1 MLARYVA
8 RRVIEGALTV
18 LAVATAVF
26 SLLHVLPGDPVEQM
40 LGDTASSEDR
50 AALRHHLRLDRPV
63 LEQYGAFLDD
73 LADGTLGRSFRQ
85 PDDTVSSRIVE
96 VLPDTVA
103 LALAAIL
110 VAWSLAIPLGVV
122 AAAKRDTAWDRLASA
137 SSLLGLAVPAIWL
150 GPLLIL
156 LFAVRLRVL
165 PLPGD
170 DAHGVPALVLPA
182 ITLGAALAALLTRM
196 TRASM
201 LEVLGE
207 NYVLAARARGL
218 GPIAVTLKHGLRT
231 ALLPV
236 VTVGGA
242 QLGAILGGTLVTE
255 KIFERPGLGTLFLD
269 AFLARDIP
277 VVQGCVL
284 VVATLHVLVN
294 LAVDLGYA
302 FIDPRVRLA

>member
-8 RRVIEGALTV
+8 RRVVEGALTV

-26 SLLHVLPGDPVEQM
+26 LLLHVLPGDPVEQM
-40 LGDTASSEDR
+40 LGDAASSEDR
-50 AALRHHLRLDRPV
+50 AALRRHLRLDLPITT
-63 LEQYGAFLDD
+63 QYGAFLGD
-73 LADGTLGRSFRQ
+73 LAGGTMGRSFRQ
-85 PDDTVSSRIVE
+85 PDETVASRISE

-103 LALAAIL
+103 LALAAVL
-110 VAWSLAIPLGVV
+110 VAWSLALPLGVT
-122 AAAKRDTAWDRLASA
+122 AATRRGTAWDRIASA
-137 SSLLGLAVPAIWL
+137 SSLAGLAMPAIWL

-156 LFAVRLRVL
+156 LFAVKLRVL

-201 LEVLGE
+201 LEVLNE

-218 GPIAVTLKHGLRT
+218 GPLAVTIKHALRT

-242 QLGAILGGTLVTE
+242 QLGAVLGGTLVTE
-255 KIFERPGLGTLFLD
+255 KIFERPGLGTLFLE

-284 VVATLHVLVN
+284 VVAALHVGVN
-294 LAVDLGYA
+294 LGVDLLYA

>member
-1 MLARYVA
+1 MLSRYVA
-8 RRVIEGALTV
+8 RRVIEGVLTV

-26 SLLHVLPGDPVEQM
+26 LLLHILPGDPVEQM
-40 LGDTASSEDR
+40 LGDAASSEDR
-50 AALRHHLRLDRPV
+50 AALRRHLRLDRPI
-63 LEQYGAFLDD
+63 LQQYTAFLGD
-73 LADGTLGRSFRQ
+73 LVDGTLGRSFRQ
-85 PDDTVSSRIVE
+85 PDDTVASRIVE

-103 LALAAIL
+103 LALAAVL
-110 VAWSLAIPLGVV
+110 VAWWIAIPLGVV
-122 AAAKRDTAWDRLASA
+122 AATRRDTWWDRVASV
-137 SSLLGLAVPAIWL
+137 SSLIGLAVPAIWL

-156 LFAVRLRVL
+156 LFAVELRVL

-170 DAHGVPALVLPA
+170 DASGLPALILPA
-182 ITLGAALAALLTRM
+182 MTLGSALAALLTRM

-218 GPIAVTLKHGLRT
+218 GPIAVTVKHALRT

-236 VTVGGA
+236 VTIGGA
-242 QLGAILGGTLVTE
+242 QLGAVLGGTLVTE

-284 VVATLHVLVN
+284 VIATLHVAVN

-302 FIDPRVRLA
+302 VIDPRVRLA